1 MTTAERHALAANLV
15 RSGRSVAEAARELGV
30 TPKTVR
36 SACRRFDVLPK
47 AVQRPDADWAYG
59 VPTLDAP
66 EWAGLCWYR
75 RCTTHP
81 CREVATWQ
89 TVTSLGVEVMAC
101 DAHREAMQCRVRVRV
116 RQVAS

>member
-1 MTTAERHALAANLV
+1 MTPARRELAAALV
-15 RSGRSVAEAARELGV
+15 HSGRSVADVALEFGV

-36 SACRRFDVLPK
+36 NACCRYGVLPK
-47 AVQRPDADWAYG
+47 PVARPPEDWAYG

-101 DAHREAMQCRVRVRV
+101 DAHREAMQCRVRVRA
-116 RQVAS
+116 RQVAG